1 MAMIKCPN
9 CNEDISDKAMKCVH
23 CGYILKKETGIF
35 CEECG
40 AELKEN
46 EKVCSNCG
54 CPVVNTDKSNNYVRK
69 SKLKKGI
76 SKKKIIVGIIL
87 TLVIIG
93 VVVAIIFI
101 SKYNAEQK
109 EKELSEQYKENL
121 STITYMMLNGA
132 AEAESCG
139 NLIKSVWSNTI
150 WEEDDPETDKYT
162 KKNGVFNDDFNDS
175 FTTLFSDSEFIE
187 KTDSVEQ
194 NQDDVNK
201 IMKDMKNPPEEW
213 KEAYSDLKDFY
224 EDYLTLINLC
234 INPSG
239 SLQTY
244 STNFSNAD
252 ADTVTGYNKMESY
265 LD

>member
-162 KKNGVFNDDFNDS
+162 KKNGVFNN
-175 FTTLFSDSEFIE
+175 
-187 KTDSVEQ
+187 
-194 NQDDVNK
+194 
-201 IMKDMKNPPEEW
+201 
-213 KEAYSDLKDFY
+213 
-224 EDYLTLINLC
+224 
-234 INPSG
+234 
-239 SLQTY
+239 
-244 STNFSNAD
+244 
-252 ADTVTGYNKMESY
+252 
-265 LD
+265 